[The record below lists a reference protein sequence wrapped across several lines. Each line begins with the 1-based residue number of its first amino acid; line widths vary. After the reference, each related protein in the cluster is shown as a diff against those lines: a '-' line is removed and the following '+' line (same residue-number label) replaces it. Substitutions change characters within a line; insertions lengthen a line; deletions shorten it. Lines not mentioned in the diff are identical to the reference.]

1 MYRCTNMTNIL
12 LIHFGLINSMP
23 LVITSPP
30 ISPIFPF
37 LLSLVFFLFHVWVTG
52 EPRPSPSECLSA
64 QTPVAYRLITSRIS
78 IPARHSHILN
88 FHMVVLI
95 TVVETLSPLCFVLL
109 HLHAVFSPVWIL
121 FCCALVTFTP
131 PNIPLVIVATE
142 LNLCL
147 Y

>member
-30 ISPIFPF
+30 VSPIFPF

-95 TVVETLSPLCFVLL
+95 TVVETLSPLFCYICMQCFHLYGSFSAVLR
-109 HLHAVFSPVWIL
+109 
-121 FCCALVTFTP
+121 LVTFTP